1 MKKLLVSTVC
11 TLFLLSLVI
20 IQSGTSAQTK
30 DDHSKNNPHKNLFE
44 TKCQQCHS
52 LQKIKDAHL
61 TKENAKGT
69 IERMAKKQGANISKD
84 EAGNIYDYLGE
95 YYLIPPAPP
104 AAPAPI
110 R

>member
-11 TLFLLSLVI
+11 TFFLLSMVVLL
-20 IQSGTSAQTK
+20 SGTSAQTK
-30 DDHSKNNPHKNLFE
+30 EEHSKDDPHKKLFE

-95 YYLIPPAPP
+95 YYLIPPSPP
-104 AAPAPI
+104 TAPAPM